1 LKQIWRGWG
10 LCCWLATWVVAGV
23 VCDAR
28 GEEPS
33 NRAKLEE
40 LRQRA
45 GNVDPAVAMQAIR
58 ELDQMGDAGRAG
70 LLEKVKGLI
79 ARDVTLVGNFAGVID
94 DAKVKQ
100 AEAEIA
106 AVRVKALENLE
117 KLAKGETVTAAKQ
130 FQVKLKELL
139 SRVNVTYGLRWKVI
153 EAMRRRGECGAMVL
167 RLGEK
172 FEEAPYV
179 ALAAQATKA
188 LGMELGN
195 AMSIPELEDAI
206 EPHSEAENRAL
217 WFYRVCRRIE
227 AYNRAQTGV
236 VNKWEARS
244 VALLNEYREGL
255 GLLPLEIDP
264 RLTEAA
270 RRHSKEM
277 CDLKYFAHASPTP
290 GQKMPIDRMQNAG
303 YNAGWSENICANVGD
318 ADRAFTVWFNSPGH
332 HLAMTSPAEIAIGC
346 GRWDN
351 AWTHTFGH
359 GARLMLKD
367 EAGRAEALKPL
378 AGGVALAAQA
388 DNAKLPPVTVTRV
401 ETEITIIDP
410 RTGEKVKLQGK

>member
-1 LKQIWRGWG
+1 MTRFQVQSCIR
-10 LCCWLATWVVAGV
+10 WLAILVIAILGL
-23 VCDAR
+23 DAR
-28 GEEPS
+28 GADSSE
-33 NRAKLEE
+33 RLKTEE

-45 GNVDPAVAMQAIR
+45 GSLDAAIAMQAIR

-70 LLEKVKGLI
+70 LVDKVQGLTS
-79 ARDVTLVGNFAGVID
+79 RDAAMVGKFAGVVD
-94 DAKVKQ
+94 AAKVKQ
-100 AEAEIA
+100 AEAEIV
-106 AVRVKALENLE
+106 AVRAKALENLE
-117 KLAKGETVTAAKQ
+117 KLTKETVVGAKS
-130 FQVKLKELL
+130 FQVKLKELIA
-139 SRVNVTYGLRWKVI
+139 RMNVAYGQRWQVI
-153 EAMRRRGECGAMVL
+153 EAMRRRAECGAIL
-167 RLGEK
+167 ERLGEK
-172 FEEAPYV
+172 RDEAGE
-179 ALAAQATKA
+179 AAIAAQVTRA
-188 LGMELGN
+188 LGVDLET
-195 AMSIPELEDAI
+195 AIAIPELGDVNEPRSDSPERAI
-206 EPHSEAENRAL
+206 

-227 AYNRAQTGV
+227 AYNRAQAGV

-277 CDLKYFAHASPTP
+277 CELKYFAHASPTP
-290 GQKMPIDRMQNAG
+290 GQRMPIDRMQKAG
-303 YNAGWSENICANVGD
+303 YNAGFSENICANVGD

-359 GARLMLKD
+359 GSRLMLKD

-378 AGGVALAAQA
+378 TGVALAAQA
-388 DNAKLPPVTVTRV
+388 DNAKLPPVTITRI

-410 RTGEKVKLQGK
+410 RTGERVKMQGK